1 MVMLKQFWN
10 DERGESSSAS
20 ILLITTLL
28 ALGAVVGLTTARNSL
43 VQQLGDVGVALENI
57 DQSFFTPTSSFAY
70 PGPFPTDPVDA
81 PPGCI
86 SLDVQA
92 TSES

>member
-1 MVMLKQFWN
+1 MRILNRFWS
-10 DERGESSSAS
+10 DESGESSAAS

-28 ALGAVVGLTTARNSL
+28 ALGVMVGLSTARNTL

-57 DQSFFTPTSSFAY
+57 DQSYLTPTSSFAD
-70 PGPFPTDPVDA
+70 PGPFPTDPVDL

-86 SLDVQA
+86 SVDVAA
-92 TSES
+92 TQES